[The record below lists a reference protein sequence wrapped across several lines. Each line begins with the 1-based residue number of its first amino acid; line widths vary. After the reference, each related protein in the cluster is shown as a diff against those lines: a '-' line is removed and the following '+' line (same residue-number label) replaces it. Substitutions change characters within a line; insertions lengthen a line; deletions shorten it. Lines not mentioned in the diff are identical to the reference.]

1 MQSKDYTPKAYNMLL
16 ICPWMSAV
24 KGNWFLLQ
32 GNSQALQQRVE
43 GLEVALRR
51 QDSAVEKLQAGAKR
65 HMEASL
71 RQGTTRKSLQQATQ
85 KEDKLRHQLTRTEAE
100 LAATR
105 RCPACTLLLM
115 SFVAST
121 RCSVL
126 VFCTLSLLQHMPG
139 EGYQQAL

>member
-1 MQSKDYTPKAYNMLL
+1 M
-16 ICPWMSAV
+16 
-24 KGNWFLLQ
+24 
-32 GNSQALQQRVE
+32 ALH
-43 GLEVALRR
+43 R
-51 QDSAVEKLQAGAKR
+51 QDSTVEKLQSGAKR

-115 SFVAST
+115 SFAASNAAVSCYSANCLF
-121 RCSVL
+121 CSTCRRKDTNKLCV
-126 VFCTLSLLQHMPG
+126 SH
-139 EGYQQAL
+139 A

>member
-1 MQSKDYTPKAYNMLL
+1 
-16 ICPWMSAV
+16 
-24 KGNWFLLQ
+24 
-32 GNSQALQQRVE
+32 VE
-43 GLEVALRR
+43 GLELALRR

-71 RQGTTRKSLQQATQ
+71 RQGTTRKNLQQATQ

-115 SFVAST
+115 SFAASEC
-121 RCSVL
+121 CSVL
-126 VFCTLSLLQHMPG
+126 VFPANCLFCSTCRQWDTYKLCNSHARMAPCL
-139 EGYQQAL
+139 AFAT

>member
-1 MQSKDYTPKAYNMLL
+1 
-16 ICPWMSAV
+16 
-24 KGNWFLLQ
+24 
-32 GNSQALQQRVE
+32 VE
-43 GLEVALRR
+43 VLELALRR

-115 SFVAST
+115 SFAAST

-126 VFCTLSLLQHMPG
+126 FFCKLSLLQHMQAT
-139 EGYQQAL
+139 GYQQAL